1 LSALPLL
8 VPAPPSVAHKRARL
22 VDAGGRV
29 LFAALSAPVVY
40 GTPSSAECPWCAHDA
55 PDPECT
61 CGFWGVADPWLLDD
75 AVGPRRTGEAFLVV
89 ELSGSS
95 VAYPLGARA
104 AHQRVLGVGVDGW
117 CSECL
122 ALGRMQCATRVA
134 RFAHGRGPFL
144 WSVCARHARGALR
157 VYNVDD
163 LSLLLKMPVAFDWSQ
178 PPEIPGHERAVAAV
192 AAHAPVALGVLLLV
206 LAVVIGPLWPIT
218 SESVLRALLVGGITG
233 AALLAM
239 RTVLRGFA
247 LERLQNLAPG
257 SGLVGVAV
265 SSVLAAQVAITAAAI
280 TW

>member
-40 GTPSSAECPWCAHDA
+40 TTASSAECPWCAHAA

-75 AVGPRRTGEAFLVV
+75 AVGPRRSGEAFLVV

-95 VAYPLGARA
+95 VAYQLGARA
-104 AHQRVLGVGVDGW
+104 EHQRVLGVGVDGW

-122 ALGRMQCATRVA
+122 ALGRVQCATRVA
-134 RFAHGRGPFL
+134 RFARGRGPFL

-157 VYNVDD
+157 VYTVSD
-163 LSLLLKMPVAFDWSQ
+163 LALLLKMPVAFDWSQ
-178 PPEIPGHERAVAAV
+178 PPEAPGHERALASIAAR
-192 AAHAPVALGVLLLV
+192 APALLGAVLLVFAVALGSLRPLSSEVLL
-206 LAVVIGPLWPIT
+206 
-218 SESVLRALLVGGITG
+218 RG
-233 AALLAM
+233 ARSLP
-239 RTVLRGFA
+239 R
-247 LERLQNLAPG
+247 
-257 SGLVGVAV
+257 
-265 SSVLAAQVAITAAAI
+265 SSRSRCRR
-280 TW
+280 